1 MYNNLRQEWSFQLT
15 SNFSFPV
22 NSNPR
27 KDVAFVKALDEKNT
41 FIARLNVMDDPFFQK
56 IAENPAVCEE
66 ILRILLQKPKLKIIQ
81 TNTQLFLRNLSAHS
95 VILDALCTDETG
107 AFFNIEIQKDDKKGK
122 SAKAQ
127 EYQKRVR
134 FHLSNMD
141 TMLVEK
147 GTPYRQLPDLYAVF
161 ISEIDPF
168 QQDCTIY
175 HVRRSLQETD
185 TTIENGVHEIYA
197 NTAVN
202 DGTDIAQLL
211 QYFKHTTDTNAKAR
225 FPKLVK
231 QVKFLKETPEGV
243 LIMGNVFD
251 EYAELKVKEAE
262 KEFQKKI
269 KATKKAARKTTEQAL
284 QEKEKATAINF
295 LKEGVSVETIA
306 KALPSL
312 SIEFIKQLK
321 QQLPQA

>member
-1 MYNNLRQEWSFQLT
+1 MKT
-15 SNFSFPV
+15 
-22 NSNPR
+22 
-27 KDVAFVKALDEKNT
+27 LDEKHT

-122 SAKAQ
+122 NAKAQ

-134 FHLSNMD
+134 FHLANMD

-147 GTPYRQLPDLYAVF
+147 GTPYQQLPDLYAVF

-168 QQDCTIY
+168 QQNCTIY

-211 QYFKHTTDTNAKAR
+211 QYFKDTTDTNAKAR
-225 FPKLVK
+225 FPQLVK
-231 QVKFLKETPEGV
+231 QVKFLKETPEGAM
-243 LIMGNVFD
+243 IMGNVFD

-284 QEKEKATAINF
+284 QEKEKATAINL
-295 LKEGVSVETIA
+295 LKKGIAIETIA
-306 KALPSL
+306 EVLPSL
-312 SIEFIKQLK
+312 SLEFIKQLK

>member
-1 MYNNLRQEWSFQLT
+1 MKVLN
-15 SNFSFPV
+15 
-22 NSNPR
+22 
-27 KDVAFVKALDEKNT
+27 EKNT

-122 SAKAQ
+122 NNKAQ

-141 TMLVEK
+141 TMLAEK
-147 GTPYRQLPDLYAVF
+147 GTPYQQLPDLYAVF

-168 QQDCTIY
+168 QQNCTIY

-185 TTIENGVHEIYA
+185 ATIENGVHEIYA

-211 QYFKHTTDTNAKAR
+211 QYFKHTTDTNAKVR
-225 FPKLVK
+225 FPQLVK
-231 QVKFLKETPEGV
+231 QVKFLKETPEGAR
-243 LIMGNVFD
+243 IMGHVFD
-251 EYAELKVKEAE
+251 DYAELKVKEAK
-262 KEFQKKI
+262 KEF
-269 KATKKAARKTTEQAL
+269 
-284 QEKEKATAINF
+284 QEKEKTTAVNL
-295 LKEGVSVETIA
+295 LKKGIAIETIA
-306 KALPSL
+306 EVLPSL

-321 QQLPQA
+321 QQLPQS

>member
-1 MYNNLRQEWSFQLT
+1 M
-15 SNFSFPV
+15 
-22 NSNPR
+22 
-27 KDVAFVKALDEKNT
+27 KALDEKHT

-56 IAENPAVCEE
+56 IAENPDVCEE

-202 DGTDIAQLL
+202 DGTDIAHLL

-243 LIMGNVFD
+243 LIMGNLFD

-262 KEFQKKI
+262 QVFH
-269 KATKKAARKTTEQAL
+269 
-284 QEKEKATAINF
+284 EKEKTTAVNL
-295 LKEGVSVETIA
+295 LKKGIAIETIA
-306 KALPSL
+306 EVLPSL
-312 SIEFIKQLK
+312 SLEFIKQLK

>member
-1 MYNNLRQEWSFQLT
+1 M
-15 SNFSFPV
+15 
-22 NSNPR
+22 
-27 KDVAFVKALDEKNT
+27 KALDEKHT

-141 TMLVEK
+141 TMLAEK
-147 GTPYRQLPDLYAVF
+147 GTPYQQLPDLYAVF

-231 QVKFLKETPEGV
+231 QVKFLKETPEGAM
-243 LIMGNVFD
+243 IMGNVFD
-251 EYAELKVKEAE
+251 EYAELKV
-262 KEFQKKI
+262 
-269 KATKKAARKTTEQAL
+269 
-284 QEKEKATAINF
+284 QEKEKTTAINF

>member
-1 MYNNLRQEWSFQLT
+1 M
-15 SNFSFPV
+15 
-22 NSNPR
+22 
-27 KDVAFVKALDEKNT
+27 KALDEKHT

-141 TMLVEK
+141 TMLAEK

-225 FPKLVK
+225 FPKLVN

-295 LKEGVSVETIA
+295 LREGVSVETIA

>member
-1 MYNNLRQEWSFQLT
+1 M
-15 SNFSFPV
+15 
-22 NSNPR
+22 
-27 KDVAFVKALDEKNT
+27 KALDEKHT
-41 FIARLNVMDDPFFQK
+41 FIARLNIMDDPFFQK

-122 SAKAQ
+122 NTKAQ

-141 TMLVEK
+141 TMLAEK
-147 GTPYRQLPDLYAVF
+147 GTPYQQLPDLYAVF

-211 QYFKHTTDTNAKAR
+211 QYFKHTTDTNATAR

-231 QVKFLKETPEGV
+231 QVKFLKETPEGAM
-243 LIMGNVFD
+243 IMGNVFD

-262 KEFQKKI
+262 KEFQKK
-269 KATKKAARKTTEQAL
+269 E
-284 QEKEKATAINF
+284 QEKEREKEKTTAVNF
-295 LKEGVSVETIA
+295 LREGVSVETIA

>member
-1 MYNNLRQEWSFQLT
+1 
-15 SNFSFPV
+15 
-22 NSNPR
+22 
-27 KDVAFVKALDEKNT
+27 
-41 FIARLNVMDDPFFQK
+41 MDDPFFQK

-122 SAKAQ
+122 NTKAQ

-141 TMLVEK
+141 TMLAEK
-147 GTPYRQLPDLYAVF
+147 GTPYQQLPDLYAVF

-211 QYFKHTTDTNAKAR
+211 QYFKHTTDTNAQAR
-225 FPKLVK
+225 FPQLVK

-262 KEFQKKI
+262 KEFQKK
-269 KATKKAARKTTEQAL
+269 E
-284 QEKEKATAINF
+284 QEKEREKEKTTAVNL
-295 LKEGVSVETIA
+295 LKKGIAIETIA
-306 KALPSL
+306 EVLPSL
-312 SIEFIKQLK
+312 SLEFIKQLK
-321 QQLPQA
+321 QQLPQS

>member
-1 MYNNLRQEWSFQLT
+1 M
-15 SNFSFPV
+15 
-22 NSNPR
+22 
-27 KDVAFVKALDEKNT
+27 KALDEKHT

-147 GTPYRQLPDLYAVF
+147 GTPYQQLPDLYAVF

-168 QQDCTIY
+168 QQNCTIY
-175 HVRRSLQETD
+175 HIHRAIAETG
-185 TTIENGVHEIYA
+185 TVVENGVHEIYA

-211 QYFKHTTDTNAKAR
+211 QYFKNTTDTNATAC
-225 FPKLVK
+225 FPNLVK
-231 QVKFLKETPEGV
+231 QVKLLKETTEGA

-262 KEFQKKI
+262 IEFQKK
-269 KATKKAARKTTEQAL
+269 E
-284 QEKEKATAINF
+284 QEKEKTTAINF

-321 QQLPQA
+321 QQLPQAKAGFICCHFDFFFCYNFSLFLFATLRPSLRGFGQFLACAALLN

>member
-1 MYNNLRQEWSFQLT
+1 MKVLN
-15 SNFSFPV
+15 
-22 NSNPR
+22 
-27 KDVAFVKALDEKNT
+27 EKNT

-122 SAKAQ
+122 NNKAQ

-141 TMLVEK
+141 TMLAEK
-147 GTPYRQLPDLYAVF
+147 GTPYQQLPDLYAVF

-168 QQDCTIY
+168 QQNCTIY

-185 TTIENGVHEIYA
+185 ATIENGVHEIYA

-211 QYFKHTTDTNAKAR
+211 QYFKHTTDTNAKVR
-225 FPKLVK
+225 FPQLVK
-231 QVKFLKETPEGV
+231 QVKFLKETPEGAM
-243 LIMGNVFD
+243 IMGNVFD
-251 EYAELKVKEAE
+251 EYAELKVKEAK
-262 KEFQKKI
+262 KEF
-269 KATKKAARKTTEQAL
+269 
-284 QEKEKATAINF
+284 QEKEKTTAVNL
-295 LKEGVSVETIA
+295 LKKGIAIETIA
-306 KALPSL
+306 EVLPSL

-321 QQLPQA
+321 QQLPQS

>member
-1 MYNNLRQEWSFQLT
+1 M
-15 SNFSFPV
+15 
-22 NSNPR
+22 
-27 KDVAFVKALDEKNT
+27 KALDEKHT

-141 TMLVEK
+141 TMLAEK

-161 ISEIDPF
+161 LSEIDPF
-168 QQDCTIY
+168 QQHCTIY
-175 HVRRSLQETD
+175 HIHRTIRETGA
-185 TTIENGVHEIYA
+185 IVENGIHEIYA

-202 DGTDIAQLL
+202 DGTDIAHLL

-295 LKEGVSVETIA
+295 LREGVSVETIA

>member
-1 MYNNLRQEWSFQLT
+1 
-15 SNFSFPV
+15 
-22 NSNPR
+22 
-27 KDVAFVKALDEKNT
+27 
-41 FIARLNVMDDPFFQK
+41 MDDPFFQK

-122 SAKAQ
+122 NTKAQ

-141 TMLVEK
+141 TMLAEK
-147 GTPYRQLPDLYAVF
+147 GTPYQQLPDLYAVF

-168 QQDCTIY
+168 QQNCTIY

-185 TTIENGVHEIYA
+185 ATIENGVHEIYA

-211 QYFKHTTDTNAKAR
+211 QYFKHTTDTNAKVR
-225 FPKLVK
+225 FPQLVK
-231 QVKFLKETPEGV
+231 QVKFLKETPEGAM
-243 LIMGNVFD
+243 IMGNVFD
-251 EYAELKVKEAE
+251 EYAELKVKEAK
-262 KEFQKKI
+262 KEF
-269 KATKKAARKTTEQAL
+269 
-284 QEKEKATAINF
+284 QEKEKTTAVNL
-295 LKEGVSVETIA
+295 LKKGIAIETIA
-306 KALPSL
+306 EVLPSL

-321 QQLPQA
+321 QQLPQS